1 MRCSSDDKLEIEMI
15 VRTGGHVI
23 LSWQRPMPPA
33 VVETSLRALARVHA
47 WGWGGRGLPPT
58 HWTPLMVTT
67 NATSRTVFTTVTRLL
82 TLIRSDRYELCRRNF
97 Y

>member
-1 MRCSSDDKLEIEMI
+1 MFVSTLIEMT

-67 NATSRTVFTTVTRLL
+67 NATSVHFIFLMKKN
-82 TLIRSDRYELCRRNF
+82 SNF
-97 Y
+97 KNGGTKYLNGCDDC